1 MRRIYIIPKTMSIED
16 AIAAAQE
23 ANCPEIVVGIPL
35 ALRDK
40 IKEADLPAAYEE
52 AVVTGSSRDLPAE
65 IDRLHTLVES
75 IKAQEIVLITE
86 LESLR
91 TRLQT
96 LEGTKEATL

>member
-16 AIAAAQE
+16 AVVDAQA
-23 ANCPEIVVGIPL
+23 ANCPEIVAGIPP
-35 ALRDK
+35 ALQDK
-40 IKEADLPAAYEE
+40 IKEADLPTAYEE
-52 AVVTGSSRDLPAE
+52 TTVTGNLRDLPAE